1 MFEPRTLERKAGH
14 QFVYGPPAAKPVR
27 NRQRQ
32 LMFGSLVLLLAALG
46 LLLYTDRDFW
56 FPDAEIVDDV
66 PADVSAATGTPTT
79 TAPAHSAT
87 HAIKKQQHN
96 KAVPVIA
103 QPEADPPPVVVAS
116 RTVLPP
122 LDVEVVAGNVH
133 HALHPN
139 TNSVHV
145 DMQSGSLPEAAPM
158 AAAVNRVPETT
169 AEITSNAAENVQM
182 SPDSDA
188 IVSHSVRPGYPVLAR
203 QMKVQG
209 SVILDAMIDRQ
220 GAIEELRVLSGP
232 PILANAAQE
241 AVKQWHFK
249 PHFEG
254 SAAVETEAKITVNF
268 TISTN

>member
-1 MFEPRTLERKAGH
+1 MFEPRAIQRKASH
-14 QFVYGPPAAKPVR
+14 QFVYGPPAVKPAR

-32 LMFGSLVLLLAALG
+32 LMLGSLVLLLAALG

-56 FPDAEIVDDV
+56 FPDAEVVDDV
-66 PADVSAATGTPTT
+66 PADVSAATAMPA
-79 TAPAHSAT
+79 TASAHPATHSARR
-87 HAIKKQQHN
+87 QHSA
-96 KAVPVIA
+96 KTQPVTV

-122 LDVEVVAGNVH
+122 LNVEVVAGNVH
-133 HALHPN
+133 RTLQPSP
-139 TNSVHV
+139 NSVQV
-145 DMQSGSLPEAAPM
+145 DMQTGSEPDVAPV
-158 AAAVNRVPETT
+158 AAAVSRAPETT

-182 SPDSDA
+182 STNSDA
-188 IVSHSVRPGYPVLAR
+188 IVSHSVKPGYPTLAR

-209 SVILDAMIDRQ
+209 SVVLNAMIDRQ
-220 GAIEELRVLSGP
+220 GAIEELRVVSGP

-249 PHFEG
+249 PHYLG
-254 SAAVETEAKITVNF
+254 SEAVETEAKITVNF

>member
-1 MFEPRTLERKAGH
+1 MFEPRAIERKTSH
-14 QFVYGPPAAKPVR
+14 QFVYGPPAPRPVR

-32 LMFGSLVLLLAALG
+32 LMLGSLVLLLAALG

-66 PADVSAATGTPTT
+66 PADVSTAMATPS
-79 TAPAHSAT
+79 TASAHPVT
-87 HAIKKQQHN
+87 HAVTARKHTG
-96 KAVPVIA
+96 KAQPVNA
-103 QPEADPPPVVVAS
+103 KPEADPPPIVVAS

-122 LDVEVVAGNVH
+122 LNVEVVAENVH
-133 HALHPN
+133 RTLQSNP
-139 TNSVHV
+139 NSVRV
-145 DMQSGSLPEAAPM
+145 DVQSSSEPDVAPV
-158 AAAVNRVPETT
+158 AAAVSRAPQTT

-182 SPDSDA
+182 STNSDA
-188 IVSHSVRPGYPVLAR
+188 IVSHSVKPGYPTLAR

-209 SVILDAMIDRQ
+209 SVVLNAMIDRQ
-220 GAIEELRVLSGP
+220 GAIQELRVVSGP

-249 PHFEG
+249 PHFQG
-254 SAAVETEAKITVNF
+254 SDAVETEAKITVNF